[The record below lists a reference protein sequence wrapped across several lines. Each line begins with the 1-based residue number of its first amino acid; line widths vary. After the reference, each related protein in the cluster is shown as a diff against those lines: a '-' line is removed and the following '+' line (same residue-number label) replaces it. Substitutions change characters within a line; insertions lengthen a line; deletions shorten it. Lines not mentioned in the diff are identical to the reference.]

1 MIEAKNISK
10 RFDGFTALD
19 NISCVIPDG
28 SIYGMVGTNGAGKST
43 LLRMLTGVYKPDGGN
58 VSYDGRPVYENPEVK
73 KDIAYVPDELYF
85 LPGASMNRMAKLYA
99 ATYPNFNMESFVQL
113 TDDFKLDRRKNISTF
128 SKGMKRQA
136 AIILAL
142 SGRPKY
148 MFFDETFDGL
158 DPVMRNLVKAL
169 ICQEVEERKAIDR

>member
-73 KDIAYVPDELYF
+73 KDIA
-85 LPGASMNRMAKLYA
+85 
-99 ATYPNFNMESFVQL
+99 
-113 TDDFKLDRRKNISTF
+113 
-128 SKGMKRQA
+128 
-136 AIILAL
+136 
-142 SGRPKY
+142 
-148 MFFDETFDGL
+148 
-158 DPVMRNLVKAL
+158 
-169 ICQEVEERKAIDR
+169 